1 MSRQAAR
8 WRADTQKLRV
18 QAAQKGLFSVRAI
31 AEYVGVSPTWAQ
43 MVIADRRQLTST
55 AAGRFASA
63 LGVEVDEVFEPA
75 TVHQGGE
82 S

>member
-1 MSRQAAR
+1 MSSQAGR
-8 WRADTQKLRV
+8 WRANVPELRAR
-18 QAAQKGLFSVRAI
+18 AARKGLHSVRGI
-31 AEYVGVSPTWAQ
+31 AEHVGVSNTWAQ
-43 MVIADRRQLTST
+43 MVIADRRPLSSV

-75 TVHQGGE
+75 TEGGE